1 VAGRRGNGEGTVG
14 RYGGR
19 WVARVSLADGRRK
32 HFYGRTR
39 ADVVARMFAAIAALR
54 KGEDVPDDRVL
65 LRDFLSRWIEGMR
78 GTIKPSAWD
87 SFEGHIR
94 VHLIPDLGHIRL
106 ARLRRLDIVAWQGR
120 KLASGRW
127 SPTTVGHFQT
137 TLHRAL
143 ADAVR
148 DGLISR
154 NPASLVSVP
163 RRADTEIATL
173 DEEQAGRL
181 LIAAGADPFAA
192 MWVLALTTGRRRG
205 ELLGL
210 RWTDVDLERREYR
223 VLRTRTRASRRAL
236 GAQELPDAIYS
247 SPKRRASKQRGLPLV
262 NVAVVALRA
271 QRGRQA
277 EERLAAGPMWDG
289 PEPGTDLVFTGAHGR
304 ALAITSFRRAYE
316 ALLIRGGV
324 PRLRFHDLRHSAAS
338 FLFSLGV
345 EPKTISEMLGHSTT
359 AVTLETYTHVR
370 TAVLRDAAD
379 RLEAAL
385 TGRRTAE
392 R

>member
-1 VAGRRGNGEGTVG
+1 MAGRRGNGEGTVG
-14 RYGGR
+14 RYRGR

-39 ADVVARMFAAIAALR
+39 AEVVWRMSTAIVSLQ
-54 KGEDVPDDRVL
+54 KGEDVPDDRIV
-65 LRDFLSRWIEGMR
+65 LRDFLTRWIEGMR

-94 VHLIPDLGHIRL
+94 VHLIPDLGHMRL
-106 ARLRRLDIVAWQGR
+106 SRLRRLDIVAWQGR
-120 KLASGRW
+120 KLATGRW

-163 RRADTEIATL
+163 RRADTEMATL

-181 LIAAGADPFAA
+181 LIAAGSDRLAG

-210 RWTDVDLERREYR
+210 RWSDVDLDRREYR

-236 GAQELPDAIYS
+236 GGDHESDAVYS

-262 NVAVVALRA
+262 DVAVVALRA
-271 QRGRQA
+271 QRARQA
-277 EERLAAGPMWDG
+277 EERLAAGPLWEGD
-289 PEPGTDLVFTGAHGR
+289 EPGQDLVFTSPIGR
-304 ALAITSFRRAYE
+304 AVAITTFRRAYQ
-316 ALLIRGGV
+316 AVLLRAGV
-324 PRLRFHDLRHSAAS
+324 PRVRFHDLRHSAAS
-338 FLFSLGV
+338 LLFSLGV

-370 TAVLRDAAD
+370 TAVLREAAN

-385 TGRRTAE
+385 TGHRVAL
-392 R
+392 

>member
-14 RYGGR
+14 RYQRR

-39 ADVVARMFAAIAALR
+39 AGVVARMSTAIAALR
-54 KGEDVPDDRVL
+54 KGDDLPDDRVVV
-65 LRDFLSRWIEGMR
+65 RDFLSRWIEGMR

-106 ARLRRLDIVAWQGR
+106 SRLRRLDIVAWQGR

-137 TLHRAL
+137 TLHRGL

-163 RRADTEIATL
+163 RRADIEIATL

-181 LIAAGADPFAA
+181 LIAAGSDRLAA
-192 MWVLALTTGRRRG
+192 IWVLALTTGRRRG

-210 RWTDVDLERREYR
+210 RWSDVDLDRREYR

-236 GAQELPDAIYS
+236 GGDHESDAVYS

-262 NVAVVALRA
+262 DVAIVALRA
-271 QRGRQA
+271 QRARQA
-277 EERLAAGPMWDG
+277 EERLVAGPLWEG
-289 PEPGTDLVFTGAHGR
+289 AEPGLDLVFTSPVGR
-304 ALAITSFRRAYE
+304 AVAITTLRRAYE
-316 ALLIRGGV
+316 AVLLRAGV
-324 PRLRFHDLRHSAAS
+324 PRVRFHDLRHSAAS
-338 FLFSLGV
+338 LLFSLGV

-379 RLEAAL
+379 RLEAVL
-385 TGRRTAE
+385 TRAQVG
-392 R
+392 